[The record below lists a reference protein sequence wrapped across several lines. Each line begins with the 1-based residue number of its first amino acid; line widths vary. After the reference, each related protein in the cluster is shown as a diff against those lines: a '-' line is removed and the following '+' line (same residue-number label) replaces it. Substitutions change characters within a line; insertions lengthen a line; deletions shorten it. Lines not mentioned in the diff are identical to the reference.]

1 VEVVPDTRPSACRC
15 TRCGVDLGDLSE
27 EARFCPVCGLSLSE
41 SRERPFSTT
50 IVRGYAHAMF
60 RLGTRYEVRHN
71 DDEAV
76 RCYDKSSR
84 LGDARAAARLNG
96 IPLATAVED
105 EDDHTCD
112 TPAPDSPM
120 RPWHAIDHP

>member
-1 VEVVPDTRPSACRC
+1 MPDTRPSASRC

-41 SRERPFSTT
+41 SRERPPFSTT

-105 EDDHTCD
+105 EDN
-112 TPAPDSPM
+112 TPAPVVGCALGM
-120 RPWHAIDHP
+120 R